1 MIFSE
6 KLKGGRKMFWIVLL
20 IICVLIAAC
29 LDSVLGK
36 IVIGAS
42 VVAIGLLLLSWIT
55 GISFLITLAKVC
67 AVIIVVTIAGAILLW
82 IGGFGE

>member
-1 MIFSE
+1 
-6 KLKGGRKMFWIVLL
+6 MFWIVVI
-20 IICVLIAAC
+20 IICAIIAAS

-36 IVIGAS
+36 IVIGAA

-67 AVIIVVTIAGAILLW
+67 AVVIVVAIVGAILLAI
-82 IGGFGE
+82 IG